1 MSVGSGVTVVIPT
14 SGDDRAEMLIPL
26 LDQLPGQTLRPDEV
40 LVVRGDRRQGRA
52 INRAARVAGGDVLV
66 TLDDDTRLGHPEV
79 LERVVGLLRDDPTVG
94 LSGAA
99 TEIPPD
105 APAWLRAAYRQIP
118 RRWFPAVETAVD
130 SDMVQHPCLAI
141 RRELFFAIGGEDEE
155 IPRGLDPLLREK
167 VRARGLRVAIAPRA
181 FVYHLLPGT
190 FAGIW
195 RQSFRNGRGSATV
208 RRHWPDRVRSLSD
221 GHEEGRPWEDRPSF
235 FLRSL
240 NVLAGMAVDLVTLRW
255 IRLAYRTAYV
265 SGYLSVTLSPGSP
278 ASPPRT
284 GEILRLTAAP
294 DGGWITATVTE
305 PDNSG
310 SKVSRPT

>member
-221 GHEEGRPWEDRPSF
+221 GREEGRPWADRPP
-235 FLRSL
+235 LPVRVTK
-240 NVLAGMAVDLVTLRW
+240 VLAGMASDLCLLRW
-255 IRLAYRTAYV
+255 IRLAYRLAYV
-265 SGYLSVTLSPGSP
+265 SGY
-278 ASPPRT
+278 
-284 GEILRLTAAP
+284 I
-294 DGGWITATVTE
+294 GGWCRPDPAEVPPPTGSVERWIPCPGGTWSTE
-305 PDNSG
+305 LLSG
-310 SKVSRPT
+310 D